1 MFSKIQY
8 IQNGAKKDFFYLGHD
23 LTFWKNL
30 LVISLLYYILGKY
43 ITSRQVYDFRYIRS
57 G

>member
-8 IQNGAKKDFFYLGHD
+8 IQNGAKKDFFNQGHD
-23 LTFWKNL
+23 LTFWKIL
-30 LVISLLYYILGKY
+30 IVISLLYYILGKY
-43 ITSRQVYDFRYIRS
+43 ITSRQFYDFRYIRS